1 MQVGSLLPGA
11 GGPQAILRSRQ
22 KRQASAGF
30 LRARF
35 GCGIFITD
43 RPTFPG
49 KGADITELDD
59 WIIRLAF
66 GLGVSELGVEGSRG
80 EAEDTEANDGVEPAG
95 E

>member
-35 GCGIFITD
+35 GWGIFITD

-49 KGADITELDD
+49 EDADITELDD
-59 WIIRLAF
+59 WIIRLVF
-66 GLGVSELGVEGSRG
+66 SLGVSKLGVEDSRG
-80 EAEDTEANDGVEPAG
+80 EAEDIEASDGVEPAG